1 MIQLAID
8 FRTQDLKEVYE
19 RCWTNRSRAW
29 ADVFFDNVIR
39 PQDAYVDVENGMI
52 AAEVFRI
59 RHSLL
64 FNGRILQASVISG
77 ACTVPDCR
85 GQGRMHRLMDTVVDA
100 CSHQELVT
108 LIVPNGI
115 DTVDNYAQW
124 GFEPVYTRQR
134 YLLQR
139 PDCRELSR
147 DGIVYDVPA
156 GDLLNVYSTY
166 IRRFNGFK
174 ARTLRYFENLQR
186 EVNAVG
192 GRLVGYFGED
202 NQLHGYAVISMRG
215 RDGWID
221 ELVYTDSLAI
231 WKLVNT
237 ALTMRQRVILD
248 VSSAENMS
256 RLFPSA
262 QRMSYDSAVVRLNQ
276 PELFSRLFRAQV
288 SSAKEAFELS
298 SRPLNFN
305 ERY

>member
-1 MIQLAID
+1 MITKAKNEQTDEIKELRRICFPDEDPRYTD
-8 FRTQDLKEVYE
+8 FFFRYIYKPENCYLYMSGGEILSCII
-19 RCWTNRSRAW
+19 R
-29 ADVFFDNVIR
+29 DVH
-39 PQDAYVDVENGMI
+39 PLM
-52 AAEVFRI
+52 
-59 RHSLL
+59 
-64 FNGRILQASVISG
+64 FNGRVIQASMLTGAATRPDVRKNGYMHKLLQVVMDACEHSELLTFVQSEEPDLFEHMGFRRIYKRNVYEISRM
-77 ACTVPDCR
+77 DCR
-85 GQGRMHRLMDTVVDA
+85 RT
-100 CSHQELVT
+100 T
-108 LIVPNGI
+108 NFGI
-115 DTVDNYAQW
+115 NFDPSA
-124 GFEPVYTRQR
+124 
-134 YLLQR
+134 
-139 PDCRELSR
+139 
-147 DGIVYDVPA
+147 I
-156 GDLLNVYSTY
+156 DLLKVYSTY

-192 GRLVGYFGED
+192 GRLVGYYGED